1 MTFRTTFVLSS
12 LLFAALAVSAQT
24 PVSQLVTEKLT
35 ARELNALVVSA
46 RTPAEHQRIAS
57 YYELKALE
65 YRAQA
70 QVQAR
75 MLVGFMANS
84 ATNNDKAQYG
94 TVNHC
99 DFMFKSFIRRA
110 QTADKLALEQQRL
123 ALAAAAAEGQ

>member
-1 MTFRTTFVLSS
+1 MFRKAFVFSG
-12 LLFAALAVSAQT
+12 LLAALVASAQT
-24 PVSQLVTEKLT
+24 PVTQLATEKLT
-35 ARELNALVVSA
+35 SKQISALVASA

-70 QVQAR
+70 QVQAQ
-75 MLVGFMANS
+75 MLIGFMANA

-99 DFMFKSFIRRA
+99 DYMFKSFIRRA

-123 ALAAAAAEGQ
+123 ALAAVDAEGQ